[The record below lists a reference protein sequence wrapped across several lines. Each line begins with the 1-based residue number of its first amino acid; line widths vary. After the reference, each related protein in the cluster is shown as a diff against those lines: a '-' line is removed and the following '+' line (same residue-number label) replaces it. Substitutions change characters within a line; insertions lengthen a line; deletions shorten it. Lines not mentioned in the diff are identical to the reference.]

1 MIKVPLSWLRDYV
14 NLTLSPEELAA
25 GLTLRGLEVAEI
37 IRVGQDWDK
46 VVVGQVEKIEKHP
59 NADRLVVLQVSD
71 GNTVYQVVTGAFNLK
86 EGDKIPLALPGAK
99 LIDGHK
105 LVDEQAAGKR
115 TAPLLASG
123 DLPYFTVKAGKMR
136 GMEST
141 AVAVAALEL
150 GISEDFD
157 GIVVLNTEFPVGETL
172 AAVLGDII
180 LDIELSPNLGRALSM
195 IGIAREVAAMTG
207 EKVYLPEIQVTEGGP
222 PVTEKISVNIEDPD
236 LCPRY
241 SLMVIEGVKIGPSP
255 DWMQNRLSGAG
266 IRPINNI
273 VDITNY
279 VMLEIGQPLHAF
291 DYDDIAGKQIIV
303 RRATPGEKIQT
314 IDHKDH
320 ELASDVLLI
329 ADAERG
335 IAMAGVMGGA
345 DSEVKDT
352 TVNVALEGANFDPA
366 NVRKTGRGLFSTVSE
381 AAKRFERSVDIELT
395 TLGVRRGIQLM
406 QELAGGTV
414 NRGIID
420 VYPQPRS
427 PHTIELPL
435 SEIPRILG
443 ITIPRDEVVK
453 MLEALEFEI
462 AELRSDGS
470 YQFRNDNKQYTIMVS
485 ETVSNSDLLMVRV
498 PTYRNDVIIKA
509 DLIEE
514 IARQYGYD
522 KIPESRLKGELPPQ
536 VPNLAYEFEDKLR
549 EILTSSGLFE
559 IITYPL
565 VSLDSLKNLHAALG
579 DSAPQADPGGP
590 HLHHLHWTDPKDLMM
605 LANPLSSEHEVM
617 RPTMLGSTLE
627 IVAENR
633 RFVDR
638 VTVFEIGRVYLK
650 KEGELLPDERR
661 TLSLAMTGRRAPL
674 SRFNPKVAEADRMD
688 FFDLKGV
695 LEHLLERL
703 NLAQTEVQ
711 FEPVAAGDH
720 PALHPGRAVE
730 IFESEPA
737 KSASKKSDTWI
748 DKLETTAGRKRLGYL
763 GEIHPKV
770 AEAFGLAPQE
780 RLVVGELDLELLLPL
795 VERERYQAVTRM
807 PVILQDMA
815 IVVSDETPAG
825 KVQKLIQET
834 GGKLLK
840 EVTLFDIYRGK
851 PVPEGKKSLAF
862 RLAFH
867 PVDKNLT
874 EEEVSKIRQRIE
886 GRLARE
892 VGAETRA

>member
-1 MIKVPLSWLRDYV
+1 MKVPLSWLRDYV
-14 NLTLSPEELAA
+14 NLTQSPEEIAA

-59 NADRLVVLQVSD
+59 NADRLVVLQVTD
-71 GNTVYQVVTGAFNLK
+71 GSATFQVVTGAFNLK

-115 TAPLLASG
+115 NAPLLESG
-123 DLPYFTVKAGKMR
+123 ELPYFTVKAGKMR
-136 GMEST
+136 GVDSN

-157 GIVVLNTEFPVGETL
+157 GIVVLNPEYPVGETL
-172 AAVLGDII
+172 SGVLGDVI

-195 IGIAREVAAMTG
+195 IGVAREVAAMTG
-207 EKVYLPEIQVTEGGP
+207 QKIHWPEIYFREDGP
-222 PVTEKISVNIEDPD
+222 PTTEKIKVTIEDPD

-241 SLMVIEGVKIGPSP
+241 DMMVVEGVKLGPSP
-255 DWMQNRLSGAG
+255 SWLQNRLSAAG
-266 IRPINNI
+266 VRPINNV
-273 VDITNY
+273 VDVTNY

-291 DYDDIAGKQIIV
+291 DYDDIAGKEIIV
-303 RRATPGEKIQT
+303 RRARPGEKIQT
-314 IDHKDH
+314 IDHKEH
-320 ELASDVLLI
+320 ELESDVLLI
-329 ADAERG
+329 ADADRG
-335 IAMAGVMGGA
+335 VAMAGVMGGV

-352 TVNVALEGANFDPA
+352 TVNVALESANFDPA
-366 NVRKTGRGLFSTVSE
+366 NVRKTGRGLFSSVSE
-381 AAKRFERSVDIELT
+381 AAKRFERTVDIELAPI
-395 TLGVRRGIQLM
+395 GVRRGVQLI
-406 QELAGGTV
+406 QELAGGTISKGV
-414 NRGIID
+414 ID

-427 PHTIELPL
+427 PHIIELPL

-443 ITIPRDEVVK
+443 VTIPSAEVIR

-462 AELRSDGS
+462 AELRNDGS
-470 YQFRNDNKQYTIMVS
+470 YQFRNDPKQYTIIVS
-485 ETVSNSDLLMVRV
+485 ETTSNPDILMVRV
-498 PTYRNDVIIKA
+498 PTYRNDVTIKA
-509 DLIEE
+509 DLVEE

-522 KIPESRLKGELPPQ
+522 KIPEARLQGELPPQ
-536 VPNLAYEFEDKLR
+536 VSNPPYEFEDKLR
-549 EILTSSGLFE
+549 EVLTSAGLFE

-565 VSLDSLKNLHAALG
+565 VSLESLRNLHAALG
-579 DSAPQADPGGP
+579 NTAPQTDPGGP
-590 HLHHLHWTDPKDLMM
+590 HLHHLNWSDPAHLLT

-617 RPTMLGSTLE
+617 RPTLLGTTLE
-627 IVAENR
+627 TIAENLH
-633 RFVDR
+633 FVDR
-638 VTVFEIGRVYLK
+638 VAIFELGRVYLK
-650 KEGELLPDERR
+650 KEGEPLPDERR
-661 TLSLAMTGRRAPL
+661 TLSVAMTGRRVPL
-674 SRFNPKVAEADRMD
+674 SRFNPKITETDRID

-703 NLAQTEVQ
+703 NLADTEIQ
-711 FEPVAAGDH
+711 FVPVAGGDH

-730 IFESEPA
+730 IIA
-737 KSASKKSDTWI
+737 KGQGKNAASV
-748 DKLETTAGRKRLGYL
+748 RLGFL
-763 GEIHPKV
+763 GEVHPKV
-770 AEAFGLAPQE
+770 AEAFQLDPLQRIA
-780 RLVVGELDLELLLPL
+780 VAELDVELLRPL
-795 VERERYQAVTRM
+795 VQRERYEAVTRM
-807 PVILQDMA
+807 PVVTQDLA

-825 KVQKLIQET
+825 QVQKLIRET

-851 PVPEGKKSLAF
+851 QVGEGKKSLAF

-867 PVDKNLT
+867 PQEKNLT

-886 GRLARE
+886 GRLVRE

>member
-37 IRVGQDWDK
+37 IKVGQDWDK
-46 VVVGQVEKIEKHP
+46 VVVGQVETIEKHP
-59 NADRLVVLQVSD
+59 NADRLVVLQVTD
-71 GNTVYQVVTGAFNLK
+71 GNATYQVVTGAFNLK
-86 EGDKIPLALPGAK
+86 AGDKIPLALPGAK

-105 LVDEQAAGKR
+105 LVDDQTAGKR
-115 TAPLLASG
+115 TAPLLESG

-136 GMEST
+136 GVDST

-157 GIVVLNTEFPVGETL
+157 GIVVLNPEYPVGETL
-172 AAVLGDII
+172 TAVLGDVI

-195 IGIAREVAAMTG
+195 VGVAREVAAMTG
-207 EKVYLPEIQVTEGGP
+207 EKVYLPEIFVREAGP
-222 PVTEKISVNIEDPD
+222 ATTEKISVKIQDPD

-241 SLMVIEGVKIGPSP
+241 DMMVIEGVKIGPSP
-255 DWMQNRLSGAG
+255 SWMQSRLSAVG

-291 DYDDIAGKQIIV
+291 DYDDIAGKQVII
-303 RRATPGEKIQT
+303 RRARPGEKIQT

-320 ELASDVLLI
+320 ELDSDVLLI

-345 DSEVKDT
+345 ESEVKDT
-352 TVNVALEGANFDPA
+352 TVNVALESANFDPA
-366 NVRKTGRGLFSTVSE
+366 NVRKTGRGLFTSVSE
-381 AAKRFERSVDIELT
+381 AAKRFERTVDIELAPM
-395 TLGVRRGIQLM
+395 GVRRGMQLM

-414 NRGIID
+414 TRGLID

-427 PHTIELPL
+427 PHIIELPL

-443 ITIPRDEVVK
+443 ITIPRAEVVK

-462 AELRSDGS
+462 AEMRPDGS
-470 YQFRNDNKQYTIMVS
+470 FQFRYDPKQYTIIVS
-485 ETVSNSDLLMVRV
+485 ETTSTPDILMVRV
-498 PTYRNDVIIKA
+498 PTYRNDVTIKA

-522 KIPESRLKGELPPQ
+522 KVPESRLEGELPPQ
-536 VPNLAYEFEDKLR
+536 VPNLPYEFEDKLR
-549 EILTSSGLFE
+549 EILTAAGLFE

-565 VSLDSLKNLHAALG
+565 VSLESLRNLHAALG
-579 DSAPQADPGGP
+579 DPAPQTDPGGP
-590 HLHHLHWTDPKDLMM
+590 HLHHLNWADPEHLLT

-617 RPTMLGSTLE
+617 RPTMLGTTLE
-627 IVAENR
+627 TVTENR
-633 RFVDR
+633 HFVDHI
-638 VTVFEIGRVYLK
+638 TIFEIGRIYIK

-661 TLSLAMTGRRAPL
+661 TLSLAMTGRRIPL
-674 SRFNPKVAEADRMD
+674 SRFNPKVTEADLID

-695 LEHLLERL
+695 LEHLMERL
-703 NLAQTEVQ
+703 NLADTEIQ
-711 FEPVAAGDH
+711 FMPVAAGDH

-730 IFESEPA
+730 IIAKGQGKDA
-737 KSASKKSDTWI
+737 KSV
-748 DKLETTAGRKRLGYL
+748 RLGYL
-763 GEIHPKV
+763 GEVHPKV
-770 AEAFGLAPQE
+770 AEAFQLDPLE
-780 RLVVGELDLELLLPL
+780 RIAVAELDLELLLPL
-795 VERERYQAVTRM
+795 VQRERYEAVTRI
-807 PVILQDMA
+807 PVVTQDLA

-825 KVQKLIQET
+825 QVQKLIRET

-851 PVPEGKKSLAF
+851 QIGEGKKSLAF

-867 PVDKNLT
+867 PQDKNLT

-886 GRLARE
+886 GRLVRE
-892 VGAETRA
+892 VGAETRG

>member
-59 NADRLVVLQVSD
+59 NADRLVVLQVTD
-71 GNTVYQVVTGAFNLK
+71 GNEVYQVVTGAFNLK

-105 LVDEQAAGKR
+105 LVDEHAAGKR
-115 TAPLLASG
+115 TEPLLESG
-123 DLPYFTVKAGKMR
+123 ELPYFTVKAGKMR
-136 GMEST
+136 GVDSN

-157 GIVVLNTEFPVGETL
+157 GIVVLNSEFPVGETL
-172 AAVLGDII
+172 AAVLGDVI

-195 IGIAREVAAMTG
+195 VGVAREVAAMTG
-207 EKVYLPEIQVTEGGP
+207 EKVYPPEIRVVEDGSP
-222 PVTEKISVNIEDPD
+222 INEKISVKIDDPD
-236 LCPRY
+236 LCARY
-241 SLMVIEGVKIGPSP
+241 SMMVIEGVKIGPSP
-255 DWMQNRLSGAG
+255 DWMQNRLSAVG

-291 DYDDIAGKQIIV
+291 DYDELQGKQIIV
-303 RRATPGEKIQT
+303 RRARPGEKMQT
-314 IDHKDH
+314 IDHKEH
-320 ELASDVLLI
+320 ELTPEILLI
-329 ADAERG
+329 ADANKP

-345 DSEVKDT
+345 ESEVKDT

-366 NVRKTGRGLFSTVSE
+366 NIRKTGRGLFSTVSE

-395 TLGVRRGIQLM
+395 VAGVRRGMQLM
-406 QELAGGTV
+406 QEIAGGKV
-414 NRGIID
+414 SRGIVD
-420 VYPQPRS
+420 VYPQIRS
-427 PHTIELPL
+427 PHIIELPL

-443 ITIPRDEVVK
+443 LTIPRDEVVK

-462 AELRSDGS
+462 AELRPDGS
-470 YQFRNDNKQYTIMVS
+470 FQFRNDNKQYTIMVS
-485 ETVSNSDLLMVRV
+485 ETISSQDILMVRV
-498 PTYRNDVIIKA
+498 PTYRNDVTIKA

-522 KIPESRLKGELPPQ
+522 KIPESRLQGELPPQ

-549 EILTSSGLFE
+549 EILTASGLFE

-565 VSLDSLKNLHAALG
+565 VSMDSLKNLHAALG
-579 DSAPQADPGGP
+579 ESVAPQTNPGGP
-590 HLHHLHWTDPKDLMM
+590 HLHSLHWTDPAHLLT

-627 IVAENR
+627 TVAENR

-638 VTVFEIGRVYLK
+638 VPVFEIGRVYHK
-650 KEGELLPDERR
+650 IEGELLPDERR
-661 TLSLAMTGRRAPL
+661 TLSLAMAGRRVPL
-674 SRFNPKVAEADRMD
+674 SRFNPKVTENDRMD

-695 LEHLLERL
+695 VEHLLARL

-711 FEPVAAGDH
+711 FEPVTAGYH
-720 PALHPGRAVE
+720 PALHPGRAVD
-730 IFESEPA
+730 IFAKAPGKNGES
-737 KSASKKSDTWI
+737 
-748 DKLETTAGRKRLGYL
+748 KRLGYI
-763 GEIHPKV
+763 GEVHPRV
-770 AEAFGLAPQE
+770 AEAFQLDPME
-780 RLVVGELDLELLLPL
+780 RIVVGELDLELLLPL

-807 PVILQDMA
+807 PVVTQDMA
-815 IVVSDETPAG
+815 IVVGDEVAAG
-825 KVQKLIQET
+825 RVQKLIQET

-840 EVTLFDIYRGK
+840 QVTLFDIYRGK

-867 PVDKNLT
+867 PQDKNLT
-874 EEEVSKIRQRIE
+874 EEEVSKLRQRIE
-886 GRLARE
+886 GRLVRE